1 MNNNILFS
9 DKEEFYSWEMTANQ
23 AMSKALA
30 LPDVK
35 SLYKD
40 LWYTGE
46 IAFLFAETNVGKSIY
61 AMQVAEYVA
70 RSGIKTMY
78 LDYELSYSQFKSRYT
93 NESGNPYIFQITFYD
108 LT

>member
-35 SLYKD
+35 PLYKD

-46 IAFLFAETNVGKSIY
+46 IAFLFAETNV
-61 AMQVAEYVA
+61 
-70 RSGIKTMY
+70 
-78 LDYELSYSQFKSRYT
+78 
-93 NESGNPYIFQITFYD
+93 
-108 LT
+108 